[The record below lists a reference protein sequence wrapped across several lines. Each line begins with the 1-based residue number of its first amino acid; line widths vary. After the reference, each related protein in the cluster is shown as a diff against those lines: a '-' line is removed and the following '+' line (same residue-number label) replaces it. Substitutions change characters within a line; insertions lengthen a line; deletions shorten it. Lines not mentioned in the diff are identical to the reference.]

1 MSDSKNNIC
10 AFDSEPG
17 IHGGHRE
24 RMREKFKTY
33 GERVFAT
40 YELIEMLLYYVI
52 PYKDTNPVSRRL
64 MKRFLTPDGI
74 ARAERAELLEVD
86 GIGERTADFIFNI
99 FEIYKRIN
107 EGGILFAGEKKIT
120 KTAAG
125 DFFVNYFSFADSD
138 GGALRQRTVAVMLD
152 SDMRML
158 ALTEPYGLD
167 FGSGAVQSRP
177 FIDAAMA
184 THATNVI
191 IAHNHPYGPLFPS
204 RSDMVSN
211 ALIES
216 ELAAAGISLLE
227 HYVVCGGE
235 YISIMNTDG
244 RLRLN
249 QGDARQGKETGVF
262 YYLEDG
268 SGTEEEKRA
277 IIADILSLVLS
288 RDTAEQ
294 TASELLCRFMRICDI
309 FYADAYVLKEII
321 DSEAAVYFLK
331 LFFALFVRQRVSRFT
346 FGAPHSEREIAEYFI
361 NLIGY
366 EPIEQVYIMLF
377 DARGRAK
384 SCEFV
389 SEGTVDT
396 SNLPPRRILE
406 IAKRH
411 EAAAVA
417 LVHNHPSSGVSPS
430 RDDIAAT
437 VSVKRLFESVGISFL
452 SHYIVSCNDFCIIGG
467 DTVKYKKDF
476 EN

>member
-1 MSDSKNNIC
+1 
-10 AFDSEPG
+10 
-17 IHGGHRE
+17 
-24 RMREKFKTY
+24 MREKFKTY

-40 YELIEMLLYYVI
+40 YELIEMILYYVI

-64 MKRFLTPDGI
+64 MKRFQTPDGI
-74 ARAERAELLEVD
+74 ARAGRAELLEVE
-86 GIGERTADFIFNI
+86 GIGERTADFIVGI
-99 FEIYKRIN
+99 FDIYKRIN
-107 EGGILFAGEKKIT
+107 DSNMLFSGERKIT
-120 KTAAG
+120 ETGAG
-125 DFFVNYFSFADSD
+125 DFFVNYFASLPSD
-138 GGALRQRTVAVMLD
+138 GGAAGQRTVAVMLD

-158 ALTEPYGLD
+158 ALTEPYSLD

-191 IAHNHPYGPLFPS
+191 IAHNHPYGPLFPTQAD
-204 RSDMVSN
+204 RVSN
-211 ALIES
+211 ALIDA

-227 HYVVCGGE
+227 HYIVCGGE

-249 QGDARQGKETGVF
+249 QGDKQKRHERNVF

-268 SGTEEEKRA
+268 SGTEEDKLSL
-277 IIADILSLVLS
+277 IADIFSLIVK
-288 RDTAEQ
+288 RERAERL
-294 TASELLCRFMRICDI
+294 ASELTCRFMRICDI
-309 FYADAYVLKEII
+309 FYADSYVLKEII
-321 DSEAAVYFLK
+321 ESEAEVHFLK
-331 LFFALFVRQRVSRFT
+331 LFFALFIRQRVSRFT
-346 FGAPHSEREIAEYFI
+346 FGAVHSEREIAEYFTD
-361 NLIGY
+361 LIGY
-366 EPIEQVYIMLF
+366 EPFEKVYIMLF
-377 DARGRAK
+377 DSRGRAR

-411 EAAAVA
+411 EASAVA
-417 LVHNHPSSGVSPS
+417 LVHNHPSSGVTPS

-437 VSVKRLFESVGISFL
+437 VSVKHLFDSVGIEFL
-452 SHYIVSCNDFCIIGG
+452 SHYIVSCDDFCIIDNGSI
-467 DTVKYKKDF
+467 KYKKDF